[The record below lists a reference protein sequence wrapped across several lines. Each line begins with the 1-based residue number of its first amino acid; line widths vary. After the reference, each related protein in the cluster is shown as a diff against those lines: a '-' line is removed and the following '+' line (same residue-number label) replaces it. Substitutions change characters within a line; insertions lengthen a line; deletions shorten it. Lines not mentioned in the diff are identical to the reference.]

1 MLRPMSRRVLVAM
14 VLCALTLPALGAREW
29 SAEELDRFERN
40 YVPSDIAIPESL
52 IHGPR
57 RYNYLRRIRM
67 MCDFVASYQVS
78 DSANPQFGGI
88 IESEHQPGII
98 ETDNTQEAIWVWSR
112 WYELTGRDDYAVNI
126 RRAWLYV
133 ANYPAYWE
141 HNGNPSSIWYAVWN
155 CGLAFMAE
163 SRYRAVYGD
172 TTYRQYADSCRGFY
186 LRNPLSQSTVLN
198 IFVTSQSSGMAYPYA
213 VETGDQELRDTAL
226 ARGARVQDWIEADA
240 RLRLGSANWA
250 MSGGTAMWGICNT
263 VCREDTVAGRQWV
276 QIYSD
281 SLPGFYPT
289 GTWNCSHNIWLANA
303 YRSAAEVLTGFT
315 LDAPGPTPDESGTMR
330 DASSVVRTASD
341 CWLMHHY
348 LVDTLLTKDTDLDG
362 GIPATWTD
370 PDYQD
375 QTWISTY
382 MDFMGM
388 DVFVTPTYDLDA
400 AVLAF
405 VSPDPRGPVMVGDTL
420 QVQVA
425 VANVGLNPTPG
436 WNLGLF
442 IGGRGESVPVP
453 PLGFLAIDTI
463 AGSPFVPEVPG
474 ICEAIAIGHPSGDQN
489 PLNDSSHLEFKVYG
503 LRTVSGVL
511 TDSATGN
518 PVHAWLKAGITGDT
532 VVWDSAE
539 TDRSGNFTLHIID
552 TLVTISLVSLPP
564 YYDRSWDF
572 AISGDTS
579 IALVTQPAHI
589 MIVNNDT
596 LGQYSEYYTSTLD
609 TLELTWFVWPRPSQ
623 GLPPWDIVDRLRT
636 PTVIY
641 YSGDATVNTVPAEDQ
656 DSLQSLAAHGL
667 NLLITGQNIAEEL
680 AGTGFLEDFCGCRFD
695 SSGWS
700 RFFAFGNRSDS
711 LGRTIFGTATAGGN
725 GAGNQNSRDIL
736 TPLGNAHSLLVYDTT
751 SNPCAAARRFISED
765 NTKVILMGFGFE
777 AVNRPMAIPTM
788 LTRVQLMDK
797 FLNWFEVLLGVEEPA
812 GRGSRQPAVSA
823 WPNPFNNRLFIK
835 LGTNGDC
842 TARGNESDECAVRR
856 LTVPACPLTV
866 FDIQGRC
873 VARLPVSGSSLVWT
887 PTRLAAGVYFIQAP
901 SCRPTLRILK
911 TD

>member
-1 MLRPMSRRVLVAM
+1 MLRPMSRRALAAALV
-14 VLCALTLPALGAREW
+14 CAIALPALAAREW
-29 SAEELDRFERN
+29 SAEELERFERE
-40 YVPSDIAIPESL
+40 YTPSDFAIPESL

-57 RYNYLRRIRM
+57 RYNYLRRVKM
-67 MCDFVASYQVS
+67 MCDFVASFQVT
-78 DSANPQFGGI
+78 DSSNPQFGGI
-88 IESEHQPGII
+88 IESEHQPDII

-126 RRAWLYV
+126 RRAWFYV
-133 ANYPAYWE
+133 MNYPAFWE

-155 CGLAFMAE
+155 CGLALMAE
-163 SRYRAVYGD
+163 SRYRAAYGD
-172 TTYRQYADSCRGFY
+172 TVYRRYADSCRGFY
-186 LRNPLSQSTVLN
+186 LRNPLGSGTVLDV
-198 IFVTSQSSGMAYPYA
+198 FVTSQSSGMAYPYA
-213 VETGDQELRDTAL
+213 LETTDQELRDTAL
-226 ARGARVQDWIEADA
+226 ARGARVQNWIEAA
-240 RLRLGSANWA
+240 AQQRLGSAIWA
-250 MSGGTAMWGICNT
+250 MSGGTAMWGVCNT
-263 VCREDTVAGRQWV
+263 VCREDTAAGRQWV
-276 QIYSD
+276 ETYAD

-303 YRSAAEVLTGFT
+303 FRSAAEVLTGFT
-315 LDAPGPTPDESGTMR
+315 LDAPGPTPDSSGVVSV
-330 DASSVVRTASD
+330 ASSAVRTAPD

-388 DVFVTPTYDLDA
+388 DVFVTPTYGYDVACLE
-400 AVLAF
+400 F
-405 VSPDPRGPVMVGDTL
+405 VSPRPGEVYMAGDTL
-420 QVQVA
+420 DVA
-425 VANVGLNPTPG
+425 VPVANVGLNSQAG
-436 WNLGLF
+436 IWLQVWSSGY
-442 IGGRGESVPVP
+442 RDSVYIPV
-453 PLGFLAIDTI
+453 LEFLQLDTI
-463 AGSPFVPEVPG
+463 QAPRLVATDPG
-474 ICEAIAIGHPSGDQN
+474 VLRLDAVTVATPDSN
-489 PLNDSSHLEFKVYG
+489 PLNDSSHIEFKVYG
-503 LRTVSGVL
+503 LRTISGVL
-511 TDSATGN
+511 TDSATGD
-518 PVHAWLKAGITGDT
+518 PVHAWLKASITGDT

-552 TLVTISLVSLPP
+552 TLVTISLVSTPP

-572 AISGDTS
+572 TITGDTS
-579 IALVTQPAHI
+579 IALLTQPAHI

-596 LGQYSEYYTSTLD
+596 LEQYAEYYTSTLD

-636 PTVIY
+636 PTVVY
-641 YSGDATVNTVPAEDQ
+641 YSGDARVNTVPTEDQ
-656 DSLQSLAAHGL
+656 DSLQSLARNGL

-680 AGTGFLEDFCGCRFD
+680 AGTRFLEDFCGSGFD

-700 RFFAFGNRSDS
+700 RFFAFGDRSDS

-751 SNPCAAARRFISED
+751 SNPCAATRRFINEN
-765 NTKVILMGFGFE
+765 NTKVIFMGFGFE

-812 GRGSRQPAVSA
+812 SLVSRRPEVSA
-823 WPNPFNNRLFIK
+823 WPNPFHNRVFLE
-835 LGTNGDC
+835 LG
-842 TARGNESDECAVRR
+842 
-856 LTVPACPLTV
+856 PAAANTPGLVV
-866 FDIQGRC
+866 FDIQGRR
-873 VARLPVSGSSLVWT
+873 VARLPVSGSALEWT
-887 PTRLAAGVYFIQAP
+887 PTRLPPGVYFVQAP
-901 SCRPTLRILK
+901 CFCPALRIVK
-911 TD
+911 TN

>member
-1 MLRPMSRRVLVAM
+1 MSRSVLAAAL
-14 VLCALTLPALGAREW
+14 LCAMALPALAAREW
-29 SAEELDRFERN
+29 SADELDRFESRRW
-40 YVPSDIAIPESL
+40 PPDFARPESL
-52 IHGPR
+52 IYGPR
-57 RYNYLRRIRM
+57 RYNYLQRIKM

-78 DSANPQFGGI
+78 DSADPEFGGI
-88 IESEHQPGII
+88 IESEHQPNIV

-112 WYELTGRDDYAVNI
+112 WYELTGRNDYSVNI
-126 RRAWLYV
+126 RRAWRYV
-133 ANYPAYWE
+133 MNYPAFWE

-163 SRYRAVYGD
+163 SRYRAAYGD

-186 LRNPLSQSTVLN
+186 IRNPLGPGTVLHN
-198 IFVTSQSSGMAYPYA
+198 FVTSQSSGMAYPYA
-213 VETGDQELRDTAL
+213 LETEDQELRDTAL
-226 ARGARVQDWIEADA
+226 ARGARVQAWIEQDA
-240 RLRLGSANWA
+240 RQRLGSANWA
-250 MSGGTAMWGICNT
+250 MSGGTAMWGVCNT
-263 VCREDTVAGRQWV
+263 VCREDTAAGRRWLET
-276 QIYSD
+276 YAE

-315 LDAPGPTPDESGTMR
+315 LDAPGPTPVESG
-330 DASSVVRTASD
+330 VLRTASA

-388 DVFVTPTYDLDA
+388 DVFVTPTYDIDA
-400 AVLAF
+400 SVLAF
-405 VSPDPRGPVMVGDTL
+405 VSPDPRRPNMVGDTL
-420 QVQVA
+420 QIRVG
-425 VANVGLNPTPG
+425 VANVGLNPTQG

-442 IGGRGESVPVP
+442 IGGRGESIPIP
-453 PLGFLAIDTI
+453 SLGFLAIDTI

-474 ICEAIAIGHPSGDQN
+474 ICQAIAIGRPDGDQN

-503 LRTVSGVL
+503 LRTISGVL
-511 TDSATGN
+511 TDSATGD
-518 PVHAWLKAGITGDT
+518 PIHAWLKASITGDP

-539 TDRSGNFTLHIID
+539 TDQSGNFTLRIID
-552 TLVTISLVSLPP
+552 TTVTISLVSFPP

-572 AISGDTS
+572 TITGDTS
-579 IALVTQPAHI
+579 IALLTQPAHI

-596 LGQYSEYYTSTLD
+596 LEQYAGYYTSTLD
-609 TLELTWFVWPRPSQ
+609 TLELTCFVWPRRSQ
-623 GLPPWDIVDRLRT
+623 GLPPWNLFDRLRT

-641 YSGDATVNTVPAEDQ
+641 FSGDATVNTVPTEDQ

-680 AGTGFLEDFCGCRFD
+680 AGTDFLEDFCGCRFD
-695 SSGWS
+695 SSGWP
-700 RFFAFGNRSDS
+700 RFFAFGDRSDS
-711 LGRTIFGTATAGGN
+711 LGRTIYGTATAGGN
-725 GAGNQNSRDIL
+725 GAGNQNSRDVL

-751 SNPCAAARRFISED
+751 SNPCAATRRLIGGN
-765 NTKVILMGFGFE
+765 NTKVIFMGFGFE

-797 FLNWFEVLLGVEEPA
+797 FLNWFEVLLGVSGPEDLEP
-812 GRGSRQPAVSA
+812 RQPAVFA
-823 WPNPFNNRLFIK
+823 WPNPFHDRVVIK

-842 TARGNESDECAVRR
+842 TARG
-856 LTVPACPLTV
+856 TVPACPLTV
-866 FDIQGRC
+866 FDIQGRR
-873 VARLPVSGSSLVWT
+873 VARLPVKGPSIVWT
-887 PTRLAAGVYFIQAP
+887 PTRLASGVYFVQTPGQCPA
-901 SCRPTLRILK
+901 LRVLK
-911 TD
+911 AD